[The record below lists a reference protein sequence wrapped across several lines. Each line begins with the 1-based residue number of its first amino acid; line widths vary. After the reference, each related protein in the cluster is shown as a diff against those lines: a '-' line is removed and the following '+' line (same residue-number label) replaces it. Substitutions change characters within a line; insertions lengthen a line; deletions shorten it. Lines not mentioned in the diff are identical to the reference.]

1 MWFFIG
7 IVVGALILGL
17 IWFLQKNHL
26 RLTWYEWLI
35 GIVGFGLVLFT
46 LQNFVSSFV
55 EIESK
60 AAYMFLLVT
69 GVPALVLLALTWQLA
84 LRRTKKAN

>member
-7 IVVGALILGL
+7 LVVGALILGL
-17 IWFLQKNHL
+17 AWLLKRNNFSLN
-26 RLTWYEWLI
+26 WYEWLI
-35 GIVGFGLVLFT
+35 GIIGLALLLFT
-46 LQNFVSSFV
+46 IQNFFGSFA

-69 GVPALVLLALTWQLA
+69 GLPSLIFLAISWQLA
-84 LRRTKKAN
+84 SRRAKKA

>member
-7 IVVGALILGL
+7 IVAGALILGL

-55 EIESK
+55 EIEPQ
-60 AAYMFLLVT
+60 AAYIFLLIT
-69 GVPALVLLALTWQLA
+69 GLPALILLVLAWQLA
-84 LRRTKKAN
+84 IRRTRKA